1 MSYSFNPQNE
11 IKMSILPSRSSFNQ
25 SASGVLLTL
34 KNGSKESQ
42 NEFIWNNQERFYA
55 IALLACDDRTVAEEL
70 TITAFQNV
78 FVALKHINP
87 KQIGLPI
94 WEWSA
99 RFIVGVCA
107 DYHLK
112 KSSLSAAA
120 PKLDPAVDGSSQMD
134 WETTVILGAQ
144 RVRKC
149 LISLPKEQQ
158 KVFILRH
165 QMSLDYS
172 QIALVLSQSQETIMA
187 WLYRARVQI
196 VKCLGRG

>member
-1 MSYSFNPQNE
+1 
-11 IKMSILPSRSSFNQ
+11 MSILPSRSSFNQ
-25 SASGVLLTL
+25 SASGVLSTL
-34 KNGSKESQ
+34 KSGNKENQ

-55 IALLACDDRTVAEEL
+55 IALLASDDPKTAEEL
-70 TITAFQNV
+70 TIMAFQNV
-78 FVALKHINP
+78 FIALKHINP

-107 DYHLK
+107 DHHLR
-112 KSSLSAAA
+112 KSNGNA
-120 PKLDPAVDGSSQMD
+120 PITKLDPAVDGSSQMD
-134 WETTVILGAQ
+134 WETTVILGPQ

-149 LISLPKEQQ
+149 LGSLPKEQQ

-165 QMSLDYS
+165 QMSLDYN
-172 QIALVLSQSQETIMA
+172 QIALVLSQNQETIMA

>member
-1 MSYSFNPQNE
+1 
-11 IKMSILPSRSSFNQ
+11 MSILPSRSTFNQ
-25 SASGVLLTL
+25 SAYSVLSTL
-34 KNGSKESQ
+34 KSGNKESQ
-42 NEFIWNNQERFYA
+42 NEFIWNNQERYYA
-55 IALLACDDRTVAEEL
+55 IALLCTDDPQSAEDL
-70 TITAFQNV
+70 TIMAFQNL

-107 DYHLK
+107 DYHLE
-112 KSSLSAAA
+112 KSHSTEASQN
-120 PKLDPAVDGSSQMD
+120 LDPTVDGSSQMD
-134 WETTVILGAQ
+134 WETTVILGTQ

-149 LISLPKEQQ
+149 VASLPKEQQ
-158 KVFILRH
+158 KVFMLRH

-172 QIALVLSQSQETIMA
+172 QIGLVLAQTPETIMA